1 MSGNE
6 VLEIPCLGK
15 PFQLG
20 MMYDCR
26 LDCLISGEKLWT
38 DDILSNALASRQSL
52 QCQYEVFTGDS
63 LEEKM
68 EMVGARVDFKLSLMS
83 GLTEAHNYTSFFED
97 RVSPKQQARLTLK
110 CESIATYEELDVTL
124 LESVPHEGFSE
135 QENAT
140 HFVSGV
146 SYGSKTFFVFDREV
160 ERNETHINV
169 ITEMTSLISSLPKIC
184 SDDTTLVKLSEIDSE
199 ESKKIKCTVYGD
211 NPLSGRTM
219 SFEDAVKSFVN
230 LTTKN
235 KTVVPIKV
243 RLQPLSNLGVT
254 VGKCFN
260 QITFETISQV
270 MNLMESFTD
279 VNTRLNV
286 LSNTVVFSSFSS
298 IQKKFSK
305 FKEMISQYKNA
316 LQKDISHLLPSVRSG
331 DVDEKELA
339 TVLKKVDATPFTL
352 ASLSSWVDKAEK
364 EVKLLSIYLDY
375 FKGIQF
381 AFDPDELDMIMNSI
395 DYDRVVCFSFMI
407 DTTQDAQLEKMYTF
421 LNTGKWDQA
430 STEERKWHENQATIR
445 DFKDQA
451 RRFSTL
457 AKASANNENIKFVIT
472 NNISERKDD
481 KIAIIQ
487 MFQDG
492 QPTDFE
498 PDEILPQSPPVS
510 SRVNNACFA
519 FKSMQMHHEPQAT
532 TLFAP
537 KIAVS
542 EIKASESQSVAVP
555 DERKGMQDRASIVAH
570 RVKKWEQPKVT
581 IKTRSN
587 QTCDYPKIETKAS
600 SPGKFHQVAPE
611 SERGPDAKNE
621 SRSFPRHQ
629 IGEDENG
636 SNAYEKRGK
645 KKSAFKSNIEEHGD
659 SSPSS
664 VYEMSDQAGSLTL
677 PHPNTDH
684 TAIQALPALSAR
696 MRTTSEKISSG
707 NSRDSVSIYKVPAI
721 ETMRDKEKKLVKK
734 TIKDPQDGGKG
745 SIRGVPQEKILMVM
759 GATGAGKST
768 LINGMVNYILG
779 VKWEDN
785 FRFKLIDEAV
795 SSQANSVTKEITAY
809 TIHPMEGSSLPYTFT
824 IIDTPG
830 YGDTE
835 GLTRDFFITS
845 QIKEFF
851 SLKPP
856 FGIDHLDGIGF
867 VTQSSLPRLTPTQT
881 YIFDAILSIFGK
893 DMGNS
898 IFMMVTFADGQHPPI
913 LTAIETAKICYQRF
927 FKFNNSALFAA
938 NTDSG
943 FDQMFWKM
951 GEASFQE
958 FFCQFQSTEGVKLD
972 QTKRVL
978 SEREQLECLV
988 EGLNPQ
994 IKEGLA
1000 KLDEMR
1006 HERIALHKHE
1016 SEMEHN
1022 KDFEFKVPTVKAK
1035 QIDLQGTGRHT
1046 TNCLACNFT
1055 CHKDCK
1061 IADNNQKDRCVAM
1074 NDDGNCKVCTKNCFW
1089 DRHKNVPYLI
1099 EYTTVYEKRTSE
1111 DLKRKYDLAAS
1122 GKTKV
1127 EGMLKQ
1133 LEKVYYDLRLKVVT
1147 QMYEVRLSLH
1157 RLDEIALK
1165 PNPLTEVDYIELL
1178 IETEK
1183 REREVGFL
1191 DRVKALEEVKTK
1203 AAMFAKIKSAEEI
1216 PQLLED
1222 ILPNQEMG
1230 VSSRKISSKKSG
1242 FSHCII
1248 Q

>member
-1 MSGNE
+1 MSENE

-52 QCQYEVFTGDS
+52 QCQYEVFTSDS

-68 EMVGARVDFKLSLMS
+68 EMVGARADFKLSLMS
-83 GLTEAHNYTSFFED
+83 GLTEAHNYASFFED
-97 RVSPKQQARLTLK
+97 RVSPKQKARVTLK
-110 CESIATYEELDVTL
+110 CESIVTYEELDVTL

-160 ERNETHINV
+160 KRDETHINV

-184 SDDTTLVKLSEIDSE
+184 YDGTTLVKLSEIDSE
-199 ESKKIKCTVYGD
+199 ASKKIKCTVYGD
-211 NPLSGRTM
+211 NRLSGRTM
-219 SFEDAVKSFVN
+219 SFEDAVKSFGD

-270 MNLMESFTD
+270 MNLMESFTNL
-279 VNTRLNV
+279 NTRLNV
-286 LSNTVVFSSFSS
+286 LSNTVVLSSFSS

-305 FKEMISQYKNA
+305 FKEMISQYKNT

-331 DVDEKELA
+331 DFEEKELA

-407 DTTQDAQLEKMYTF
+407 DTTQDAQLEEMYTF

-430 STEERKWHENQATIR
+430 STEERKWHENQAIIR

-451 RRFSTL
+451 RRFIAS
-457 AKASANNENIKFVIT
+457 AKASANNENTKFVIT

-481 KIAIIQ
+481 KIAMIQ

-510 SRVNNACFA
+510 SRVNDAYFA
-519 FKSMQMHHEPQAT
+519 LKSMQMDHEPQAT
-532 TLFAP
+532 TLVHP
-537 KIAVS
+537 KITVS
-542 EIKASESQSVAVP
+542 ENK
-555 DERKGMQDRASIVAH
+555 
-570 RVKKWEQPKVT
+570 
-581 IKTRSN
+581 
-587 QTCDYPKIETKAS
+587 
-600 SPGKFHQVAPE
+600 APE
-611 SERGPDAKNE
+611 SPRDAV
-621 SRSFPRHQ
+621 P
-629 IGEDENG
+629 IEDQNFG
-636 SNAYEKRGK
+636 GDVYDKRR
-645 KKSAFKSNIEEHGD
+645 KKSAEYSKIDERGD

-664 VYEMSDQAGSLTL
+664 FCEISDQAGTLTL

-684 TAIQALPALSAR
+684 TAIKAPSALSER
-696 MRTTSEKISSG
+696 MRTTSEMIWSG
-707 NSRDSVSIYKVPAI
+707 SSRDSVSIYKVPAI
-721 ETMRDKEKKLVKK
+721 ETMRNKEKKLVKK
-734 TIKDPQDGGKG
+734 TIRDPQDGGKG
-745 SIRGVPQEKILMVM
+745 SIRRGPQEKVLMVM

-779 VKWEDN
+779 VQWEDN

-809 TIHPMEGSSLPYTFT
+809 TIHPMEGSTLPYTFT

-835 GLTRDFFITS
+835 GFKRDLFITS

-851 SLKPP
+851 SLEAP

-867 VTQSSLPRLTPTQT
+867 VTQSSLPRLTPTLK

-898 IFMMVTFADGQHPPI
+898 IFMMVTFADGQQPPI
-913 LTAIETAKICYQRF
+913 LTAIEKANISYQRF

-938 NTDSG
+938 NTDSS
-943 FDQMFWKM
+943 FDQMFWRM
-951 GEASFQE
+951 GEVSFQE
-958 FFCQFQSTEGVKLD
+958 FFCQFQSTKGVKLD

-1022 KDFEFKVPTVKAK
+1022 KDFEFKVPTVKSK

-1061 IADNNQKDRCVAM
+1061 IADDNQKDRCVAM
-1074 NDDGNCKVCTKNCFW
+1074 DDDGNCKVCTKNCFW

-1183 REREVGFL
+1183 RERQAGFL
-1191 DRVKALEEVKTK
+1191 DRVKALQEVKTK
-1203 AAMFAKIKSAEEI
+1203 AAMFAKIKGAEEI
-1216 PQLLED
+1216 PRLLEN

-1230 VSSRKISSKKSG
+1230 VSPREISSKKSG